1 MRGARLLGIGA
12 AIAILLLAA
21 GNSGQVRTVA
31 AQADCN
37 RTVYAGDSIQRA
49 IDNAKPG
56 EIVCVRAGT
65 YQEGL
70 TINKPITLRGEGQG
84 RVTIVGSISVTNAVN
99 VTLQGFTLQGGRGL
113 VVFNSS
119 SVTLIDLAV
128 IGSEA
133 AGVMVNNS
141 SVQVSQCLISGNK
154 LQGMLVAL
162 NSSVVLAS
170 TDITKNGGDGL
181 AASDSNAE
189 IRGSRVTENQ
199 GVGMRL
205 NNSSVQVSQ
214 SLISGNK
221 LQGVLVAL
229 NSSVALASTDITKNG
244 GDGLAV
250 SASKAEMRLNFITEN
265 QGCGVKAE
273 GATLTGGSNVIRE
286 NAGGNL
292 CGAPEALLGTPLP
305 APTNLRINTQDWT
318 NQPQLDWDNPAGA
331 EVGAAWYKLEREPQH
346 RWDGIRTTQ
355 KPIKLENLP
364 EGERSVVIYLWLED
378 ENGLADPR
386 NRAQG
391 TFTVRIDRTP
401 PRITATLNPPRPSS
415 GWYTTD
421 VTVSFQCEDAL
432 SGVASCSS
440 PVTVSQE
447 VKGLEVRGEAVD
459 KAGNRAERTVTVNL
473 DKTKPQ
479 LTLGEPQGT
488 LGSEGWY
495 RTDVVVPYTATDNLA
510 GFSGGQR
517 QLQGSVRSSGEG
529 SAVKVRV
536 RVEDLAGNATE
547 AEAGPFKVDQTP
559 PTIRAAVN
567 PQPNAQGWNNT
578 DVTVRFECSDALSG
592 LVSCTPQEERVTSEG
607 EHRIEGRAEDRAGNV
622 RTTSVT
628 VRLDKTPPT
637 GSLTINDGAATT
649 GSTIV
654 TLKIQANDNLSG
666 VAEMRF
672 SNDGRTWSDWES
684 FRSTRSN
691 WDLARYGGSVN
702 QRGPK
707 TVYAQLRDR
716 AGNVSQT
723 FSATIRLIATT
734 LIGHTWSVW
743 SVAFSPDGRLLAS
756 GSGDETIKLWEVA
769 TGREVRTLTG
779 HTNDVTS
786 VAFSP
791 DGRLLA
797 SGSTDKTIKL
807 WEVASGRKCA
817 PSKATP
823 SLSGPWR
830 SAPTGSSSPPAPM
843 TGRSA
848 VGGGHRQRSAHPQR
862 PHQRCHF
869 RGVQPRR
876 AAPGLRLRDTTI
888 KLWDVATG
896 REVRTLTGHTDWV
909 NSVAFSPDGRLL
921 ASGSGDETIK
931 LWDVATGRE
940 VRTLTGHTDYVKSV
954 AFSPNGKLLASGSRT
969 GRSSCGR
976 WPQEEK
982 CAPSKATPAL
992 SFRGVQPRREA
1003 PRLRLLWRDQAVG
1016 HQRSS
1021 RKVK

>member
-1 MRGARLLGIGA
+1 MRVVKLLGIGA

-37 RTVYAGDSIQRA
+37 RTVYAGESIQRA

-133 AGVMVNNS
+133 AGVMV
-141 SVQVSQCLISGNK
+141 
-154 LQGMLVAL
+154 
-162 NSSVVLAS
+162 
-170 TDITKNGGDGL
+170 
-181 AASDSNAE
+181 
-189 IRGSRVTENQ
+189 
-199 GVGMRL
+199 

-318 NQPQLDWDNPAGA
+318 NQPPLVDWDNPAGA
-331 EVGAAWYKLEREPQH
+331 EVVAAWYKLEREPQH

-401 PRITATLNPPRPSS
+401 PRITATFNPPQPSS
-415 GWYTTD
+415 GWYNTD

-447 VKGLEVRGEAVD
+447 VKDLQVRGEAVD

-607 EHRIEGRAEDRAGNV
+607 ERRIEGRAEDRAGNV

-684 FRSTRSN
+684 FSSTRSN

-723 FSATIRLIATT
+723 FSATIRLIAAT
-734 LIGHTWSVW
+734 LTGHTDQVW

-756 GSGDETIKLWEVA
+756 GSYGEI
-769 TGREVRTLTG
+769 R
-779 HTNDVTS
+779 
-786 VAFSP
+786 
-791 DGRLLA
+791 
-797 SGSTDKTIKL
+797 
-807 WEVASGRKCA
+807 
-817 PSKATP
+817 
-823 SLSGPWR
+823 
-830 SAPTGSSSPPAPM
+830 
-843 TGRSA
+843 
-848 VGGGHRQRSAHPQR
+848 
-862 PHQRCHF
+862 
-869 RGVQPRR
+869 
-876 AAPGLRLRDTTI
+876 
-888 KLWDVATG
+888 LWDVATG
-896 REVRTLTGHTDWV
+896 REVRTLKGHTDCV
-909 NSVAFSPDGRLL
+909 S
-921 ASGSGDETIK
+921 
-931 LWDVATGRE
+931 
-940 VRTLTGHTDYVKSV
+940 
-954 AFSPNGKLLASGSRT
+954 
-969 GRSSCGR
+969 
-976 WPQEEK
+976 
-982 CAPSKATPAL
+982 
-992 SFRGVQPRREA
+992 
-1003 PRLRLLWRDQAVG
+1003 
-1016 HQRSS
+1016 
-1021 RKVK
+1021 

>member
-1 MRGARLLGIGA
+1 MRGAKLLGIGA

-49 IDNAKPG
+49 LDNAKPG

-84 RVTIVGSISVTNAVN
+84 RVIIVGSISVANAVN
-99 VTLQGFTLQGGRGL
+99 VALQGFTLQGGRGL
-113 VVFNSS
+113 VVVNSS
-119 SVTLIDLAV
+119 SVTLADLAV

-141 SVQVSQCLISGNK
+141 SVQVSQSLISGNK
-154 LQGMLVAL
+154 LQGM
-162 NSSVVLAS
+162 
-170 TDITKNGGDGL
+170 
-181 AASDSNAE
+181 
-189 IRGSRVTENQ
+189 
-199 GVGMRL
+199 
-205 NNSSVQVSQ
+205 
-214 SLISGNK
+214 
-221 LQGVLVAL
+221 LVAL

-250 SASKAEMRLNFITEN
+250 SASKAEIRGNFITEN

-318 NQPQLDWDNPAGA
+318 NQPPLVDWDNPAGA

-378 ENGLADPR
+378 KNGLADPR

-401 PRITATLNPPRPSS
+401 PRITATFNPPQPSS

-447 VKGLEVRGEAVD
+447 GKDLEVRGEAVD
-459 KAGNRAERTVTVNL
+459 KAGNRSTT
-473 DKTKPQ
+473 T
-479 LTLGEPQGT
+479 
-488 LGSEGWY
+488 
-495 RTDVVVPYTATDNLA
+495 
-510 GFSGGQR
+510 
-517 QLQGSVRSSGEG
+517 
-529 SAVKVRV
+529 VRV
-536 RVEDLAGNATE
+536 N
-547 AEAGPFKVDQTP
+547 
-559 PTIRAAVN
+559 I
-567 PQPNAQGWNNT
+567 
-578 DVTVRFECSDALSG
+578 
-592 LVSCTPQEERVTSEG
+592 
-607 EHRIEGRAEDRAGNV
+607 
-622 RTTSVT
+622 
-628 VRLDKTPPT
+628 DKTPPT

-649 GSTIV
+649 GSIYV
-654 TLKIQANDNLSG
+654 TLKIQANDPLSG

-684 FRSTRSN
+684 FSSTRSN

-702 QRGPK
+702 QAGPK
-707 TVYAQLRDR
+707 TVYAQLQDR

-723 FSATIRLIATT
+723 FSATIRLIA
-734 LIGHTWSVW
+734 L
-743 SVAFSPDGRLLAS
+743 
-756 GSGDETIKLWEVA
+756 
-769 TGREVRTLTG
+769 
-779 HTNDVTS
+779 
-786 VAFSP
+786 
-791 DGRLLA
+791 
-797 SGSTDKTIKL
+797 
-807 WEVASGRKCA
+807 
-817 PSKATP
+817 
-823 SLSGPWR
+823 
-830 SAPTGSSSPPAPM
+830 
-843 TGRSA
+843 
-848 VGGGHRQRSAHPQR
+848 
-862 PHQRCHF
+862 
-869 RGVQPRR
+869 
-876 AAPGLRLRDTTI
+876 
-888 KLWDVATG
+888 
-896 REVRTLTGHTDWV
+896 TLTGHTDWV

-921 ASGSGDETIK
+921 ASGSDDYTIK
-931 LWDVATGRE
+931 LWDVASGQRSAHPQRPHLLCQFRGVQPRRAAPGLRLRGHDQAVGCGQWQPRAHPLRPHQLSGPWRSVPTGGCWPPAPM
-940 VRTLTGHTDYVKSV
+940 TT
-954 AFSPNGKLLASGSRT
+954 
-969 GRSSCGR
+969 RSSCGR

-982 CAPSKATPAL
+982 CAPSKATPAMSSPWRSAL
-992 SFRGVQPRREA
+992 TGA
-1003 PRLRLLWRDQAVG
+1003 PRLRLR
-1016 HQRSS
+1016 
-1021 RKVK
+1021 

>member
-1 MRGARLLGIGA
+1 MRGAKLLGIGA

-49 IDNAKPG
+49 LDNAKPG

-84 RVTIVGSISVTNAVN
+84 RVIIVGSISVANAVN

-113 VVFNSS
+113 VVVNSS
-119 SVTLIDLAV
+119 SVTLADLAV

-133 AGVMVNNS
+133 AGVMV
-141 SVQVSQCLISGNK
+141 
-154 LQGMLVAL
+154 
-162 NSSVVLAS
+162 
-170 TDITKNGGDGL
+170 
-181 AASDSNAE
+181 
-189 IRGSRVTENQ
+189 
-199 GVGMRL
+199 

-229 NSSVALASTDITKNG
+229 NSSAVLASTDITKNG

-250 SASKAEMRLNFITEN
+250 SASKAEIRGNFITEN

-318 NQPQLDWDNPAGA
+318 NQPPLDWDNPAGA

-378 ENGLADPR
+378 KNGLADPR

-401 PRITATLNPPRPSS
+401 PRITATLSPPQPSS

-447 VKGLEVRGEAVD
+447 GKDLEVRGEAVD
-459 KAGNRAERTVTVNL
+459 KAGNRSTT
-473 DKTKPQ
+473 T
-479 LTLGEPQGT
+479 
-488 LGSEGWY
+488 
-495 RTDVVVPYTATDNLA
+495 
-510 GFSGGQR
+510 
-517 QLQGSVRSSGEG
+517 
-529 SAVKVRV
+529 VRV
-536 RVEDLAGNATE
+536 N
-547 AEAGPFKVDQTP
+547 
-559 PTIRAAVN
+559 I
-567 PQPNAQGWNNT
+567 
-578 DVTVRFECSDALSG
+578 
-592 LVSCTPQEERVTSEG
+592 
-607 EHRIEGRAEDRAGNV
+607 
-622 RTTSVT
+622 
-628 VRLDKTPPT
+628 DKTPPT

-649 GSTIV
+649 GSTTV
-654 TLKIQANDNLSG
+654 TLRFTANDPLSG

-684 FRSTRSN
+684 FSSTRSDWN
-691 WDLARYGGSVN
+691 LARYGGSVN
-702 QRGPK
+702 QMGPK

-723 FSATIRLIATT
+723 FSATIRLTVRYPHRPHRDV
-734 LIGHTWSVW
+734 L

-756 GSGDETIKLWEVA
+756 GS
-769 TGREVRTLTG
+769 
-779 HTNDVTS
+779 S
-786 VAFSP
+786 
-791 DGRLLA
+791 
-797 SGSTDKTIKL
+797 DKTIKL
-807 WEVASGRKCA
+807 WDVASGSLVRTLSGHTDWVFPWRSAPTGGCWPPAPLTRRSSCGMWPVAASCA
-817 PSKATP
+817 PSPATP
-823 SLSGPWR
+823 AMSGPWR
-830 SAPTGSSSPPAPM
+830 SAPTGGCWPPAPL
-843 TGRSA
+843 TGRSSCGMWPVA
-848 VGGGHRQRSAHPQR
+848 EKCAPSPATPAGLV
-862 PHQRCHF
+862 

-876 AAPGLRLRDTTI
+876 AAPGIRLR
-888 KLWDVATG
+888 
-896 REVRTLTGHTDWV
+896 
-909 NSVAFSPDGRLL
+909 
-921 ASGSGDETIK
+921 
-931 LWDVATGRE
+931 
-940 VRTLTGHTDYVKSV
+940 
-954 AFSPNGKLLASGSRT
+954 
-969 GRSSCGR
+969 
-976 WPQEEK
+976 
-982 CAPSKATPAL
+982 
-992 SFRGVQPRREA
+992 
-1003 PRLRLLWRDQAVG
+1003 
-1016 HQRSS
+1016 
-1021 RKVK
+1021 

>member
-1 MRGARLLGIGA
+1 MRGAKLLGIGA

-49 IDNAKPG
+49 LDNAKPG

-84 RVTIVGSISVTNAVN
+84 RVIIVGSISVANAVN

-113 VVFNSS
+113 VVVNSS
-119 SVTLIDLAV
+119 SVTLADLAV

-133 AGVMVNNS
+133 AGVMV
-141 SVQVSQCLISGNK
+141 
-154 LQGMLVAL
+154 
-162 NSSVVLAS
+162 
-170 TDITKNGGDGL
+170 
-181 AASDSNAE
+181 
-189 IRGSRVTENQ
+189 
-199 GVGMRL
+199 

-229 NSSVALASTDITKNG
+229 NSSAVLASTDITKNG

-250 SASKAEMRLNFITEN
+250 SASKAEIRGNFVIEN

-318 NQPQLDWDNPAGA
+318 NQPPLVDWDNPAGA

-378 ENGLADPR
+378 KNGLADPR

-401 PRITATLNPPRPSS
+401 PRITATFNPPQPSS

-447 VKGLEVRGEAVD
+447 GKDLEVRGEAVD
-459 KAGNRAERTVTVNL
+459 KAGNRSTT
-473 DKTKPQ
+473 T
-479 LTLGEPQGT
+479 
-488 LGSEGWY
+488 
-495 RTDVVVPYTATDNLA
+495 
-510 GFSGGQR
+510 
-517 QLQGSVRSSGEG
+517 
-529 SAVKVRV
+529 VRV
-536 RVEDLAGNATE
+536 N
-547 AEAGPFKVDQTP
+547 
-559 PTIRAAVN
+559 I
-567 PQPNAQGWNNT
+567 
-578 DVTVRFECSDALSG
+578 
-592 LVSCTPQEERVTSEG
+592 
-607 EHRIEGRAEDRAGNV
+607 
-622 RTTSVT
+622 
-628 VRLDKTPPT
+628 DKTPPT

-649 GSTIV
+649 GSTQV
-654 TLKIQANDNLSG
+654 TLKIQANDPLSG

-684 FRSTRSN
+684 FSSTRSD

-702 QRGPK
+702 QMGPK

-723 FSATIRLIATT
+723 FSATIRLTVSI
-734 LIGHTWSVW
+734 LSGNVSVY

-756 GSGDETIKLWEVA
+756 GDW
-769 TGREVRTLTG
+769 
-779 HTNDVTS
+779 
-786 VAFSP
+786 
-791 DGRLLA
+791 
-797 SGSTDKTIKL
+797 DK
-807 WEVASGRKCA
+807 
-817 PSKATP
+817 
-823 SLSGPWR
+823 
-830 SAPTGSSSPPAPM
+830 
-843 TGRSA
+843 
-848 VGGGHRQRSAHPQR
+848 
-862 PHQRCHF
+862 
-869 RGVQPRR
+869 
-876 AAPGLRLRDTTI
+876 TI

-896 REVRTLTGHTDWV
+896 SLVRTLKGHTGGV

-921 ASGSGDETIK
+921 ASGSGDGTIK
-931 LWDVATGRE
+931 LWDVATGSLVRTLSGHTNNVNSVAFSPDGRLLASGSDDNTIKLWEVASGSE
-940 VRTLTGHTDYVKSV
+940 VRTLTGHTGDVTSVAFRPDGRLLASGSWDKTIKLWEVASGSLVRTLTGHTGGVNSV
-954 AFSPNGKLLASGSRT
+954 AFSPDGRLLASGSGDPVSSDHTIKLWEVASGSLVRT
-969 GRSSCGR
+969 LTGH
-976 WPQEEK
+976 
-982 CAPSKATPAL
+982 TIYVL
-992 SFRGVQPRREA
+992 SVAFRPDG
-1003 PRLRLLWRDQAVG
+1003 RLLASGSWDKTIKLWDVATGSLVRTLTHPAFGGVYSVAFSPDGRLLASGAYDTTIRLWDISDLVG
-1016 HQRSS
+1016 R
-1021 RKVK
+1021 

>member
-1 MRGARLLGIGA
+1 MRGAKLLGIGA

-49 IDNAKPG
+49 LDNAKPG

-84 RVTIVGSISVTNAVN
+84 RVIIVGSISVANAVN
-99 VTLQGFTLQGGRGL
+99 VALRGFTLQGGRGL
-113 VVFNSS
+113 VVVNSS
-119 SVTLIDLAV
+119 SVTLADLAV

-133 AGVMVNNS
+133 AGVMV
-141 SVQVSQCLISGNK
+141 
-154 LQGMLVAL
+154 
-162 NSSVVLAS
+162 
-170 TDITKNGGDGL
+170 
-181 AASDSNAE
+181 
-189 IRGSRVTENQ
+189 
-199 GVGMRL
+199 

-229 NSSVALASTDITKNG
+229 NSSAVLASTDITKNG

-250 SASKAEMRLNFITEN
+250 SASKAEIRGNFITEN

-318 NQPQLDWDNPAGA
+318 NQPPLDWDNPAGA
-331 EVGAAWYKLEREPQH
+331 EVGAAWYKLEKEPQH

-378 ENGLADPR
+378 KNGLADPR

-401 PRITATLNPPRPSS
+401 PRITATLSPPQPSS

-447 VKGLEVRGEAVD
+447 GKDLEVRGEAVD
-459 KAGNRAERTVTVNL
+459 KAGNRSTT
-473 DKTKPQ
+473 T
-479 LTLGEPQGT
+479 
-488 LGSEGWY
+488 
-495 RTDVVVPYTATDNLA
+495 
-510 GFSGGQR
+510 
-517 QLQGSVRSSGEG
+517 
-529 SAVKVRV
+529 VRV
-536 RVEDLAGNATE
+536 N
-547 AEAGPFKVDQTP
+547 
-559 PTIRAAVN
+559 I
-567 PQPNAQGWNNT
+567 
-578 DVTVRFECSDALSG
+578 
-592 LVSCTPQEERVTSEG
+592 
-607 EHRIEGRAEDRAGNV
+607 
-622 RTTSVT
+622 
-628 VRLDKTPPT
+628 DKTPPT

-649 GSTIV
+649 YSTTV
-654 TLKIQANDNLSG
+654 TLKIQANDPVSG

-672 SNDGRTWSDWES
+672 SNDGRTWSDWECFS
-684 FRSTRSN
+684 STRSN

-702 QRGPK
+702 QMGPK

-723 FSATIRLIATT
+723 FSATIRLIA
-734 LIGHTWSVW
+734 
-743 SVAFSPDGRLLAS
+743 A
-756 GSGDETIKLWEVA
+756 
-769 TGREVRTLTG
+769 TLTG
-779 HTNDVTS
+779 NTYGVTS

-797 SGSTDKTIKL
+797 SGSDDRTIKL
-807 WEVASGRKCA
+807 WEVASG
-817 PSKATP
+817 
-823 SLSGPWR
+823 SL
-830 SAPTGSSSPPAPM
+830 
-843 TGRSA
+843 
-848 VGGGHRQRSAHPQR
+848 
-862 PHQRCHF
+862 
-869 RGVQPRR
+869 
-876 AAPGLRLRDTTI
+876 
-888 KLWDVATG
+888 
-896 REVRTLTGHTDWV
+896 VRTLSGHTSYV
-909 NSVAFSPDGRLL
+909 TSVAFSPDGRLL
-921 ASGSGDETIK
+921 ASGSNDETIK
-931 LWDVATGRE
+931 LWDVASGSL
-940 VRTLTGHTDYVKSV
+940 VRTLTGHTDWVLSV
-954 AFSPNGKLLASGSRT
+954 AFSPDGRLLAR
-969 GRSSCGR
+969 C
-976 WPQEEK
+976 
-982 CAPSKATPAL
+982 
-992 SFRGVQPRREA
+992 
-1003 PRLRLLWRDQAVG
+1003 RLA
-1016 HQRSS
+1016 
-1021 RKVK
+1021 

>member
-133 AGVMVNNS
+133 AGVMVHNS

-154 LQGMLVAL
+154 LQGM
-162 NSSVVLAS
+162 
-170 TDITKNGGDGL
+170 
-181 AASDSNAE
+181 
-189 IRGSRVTENQ
+189 
-199 GVGMRL
+199 
-205 NNSSVQVSQ
+205 
-214 SLISGNK
+214 
-221 LQGVLVAL
+221 LVAL

-250 SASKAEMRLNFITEN
+250 SASKAEIRGNFITEN

-318 NQPQLDWDNPAGA
+318 NQPPLVDWDNPAGA

-355 KPIKLENLP
+355 KPIRLENLP

-432 SGVASCSS
+432 SGIASCSS

-447 VKGLEVRGEAVD
+447 GKDLEVRGEAVD
-459 KAGNRAERTVTVNL
+459 KAGNRSTT
-473 DKTKPQ
+473 T
-479 LTLGEPQGT
+479 
-488 LGSEGWY
+488 
-495 RTDVVVPYTATDNLA
+495 
-510 GFSGGQR
+510 
-517 QLQGSVRSSGEG
+517 
-529 SAVKVRV
+529 VRV
-536 RVEDLAGNATE
+536 N
-547 AEAGPFKVDQTP
+547 
-559 PTIRAAVN
+559 I
-567 PQPNAQGWNNT
+567 
-578 DVTVRFECSDALSG
+578 
-592 LVSCTPQEERVTSEG
+592 
-607 EHRIEGRAEDRAGNV
+607 
-622 RTTSVT
+622 
-628 VRLDKTPPT
+628 DKTPPT

-649 GSTIV
+649 GSIYV
-654 TLKIQANDNLSG
+654 TLKIQANDPLSG

-672 SNDGRTWSDWES
+672 SNDGRTWSGWES
-684 FRSTRSN
+684 FSSTRYN

-702 QRGPK
+702 QIGPK

-723 FSATIRLIATT
+723 FSATIRLIALT
-734 LIGHTWSVW
+734 LTGHTDWVNSVAFSPDGKLLASGSDDYTIKLW
-743 SVAFSPDGRLLAS
+743 DVATGQEVRTLKGHTYFVLSVAFSPDGRLLAS
-756 GSGDETIKLWEVA
+756 GSGDRTIKLWDVASGSLVRTLTGHTNWVRSVAFSPDGKLLASGSDDNTIKLWEVATGRELRTLKGHSWGVKSVAFSPDGKLLASGSGDGTIKLWDVATGQEVRTLKGHTGWVTSVAFSPDGKLLASGSGDHTIKLWEVA

-779 HTNDVTS
+779 HTGDVTS

-797 SGSTDKTIKL
+797 SGSADETIKL
-807 WEVASGRKCA
+807 WEVASGR
-817 PSKATP
+817 
-823 SLSGPWR
+823 
-830 SAPTGSSSPPAPM
+830 
-843 TGRSA
+843 
-848 VGGGHRQRSAHPQR
+848 
-862 PHQRCHF
+862 
-869 RGVQPRR
+869 
-876 AAPGLRLRDTTI
+876 
-888 KLWDVATG
+888 
-896 REVRTLTGHTDWV
+896 EVRTLTGHTHGV
-909 NSVAFSPDGRLL
+909 YSVAFSPDGRLL
-921 ASGSGDETIK
+921 ASGSRDATIK
-931 LWDVATGRE
+931 LWDISDLLGR
-940 VRTLTGHTDYVKSV
+940 
-954 AFSPNGKLLASGSRT
+954 
-969 GRSSCGR
+969 
-976 WPQEEK
+976 
-982 CAPSKATPAL
+982 
-992 SFRGVQPRREA
+992 
-1003 PRLRLLWRDQAVG
+1003 
-1016 HQRSS
+1016 
-1021 RKVK
+1021 

>member
-1 MRGARLLGIGA
+1 
-12 AIAILLLAA
+12 
-21 GNSGQVRTVA
+21 
-31 AQADCN
+31 
-37 RTVYAGDSIQRA
+37 
-49 IDNAKPG
+49 
-56 EIVCVRAGT
+56 
-65 YQEGL
+65 
-70 TINKPITLRGEGQG
+70 
-84 RVTIVGSISVTNAVN
+84 
-99 VTLQGFTLQGGRGL
+99 
-113 VVFNSS
+113 
-119 SVTLIDLAV
+119 
-128 IGSEA
+128 
-133 AGVMVNNS
+133 
-141 SVQVSQCLISGNK
+141 
-154 LQGMLVAL
+154 
-162 NSSVVLAS
+162 
-170 TDITKNGGDGL
+170 
-181 AASDSNAE
+181 
-189 IRGSRVTENQ
+189 
-199 GVGMRL
+199 
-205 NNSSVQVSQ
+205 
-214 SLISGNK
+214 
-221 LQGVLVAL
+221 
-229 NSSVALASTDITKNG
+229 
-244 GDGLAV
+244 
-250 SASKAEMRLNFITEN
+250 
-265 QGCGVKAE
+265 
-273 GATLTGGSNVIRE
+273 
-286 NAGGNL
+286 
-292 CGAPEALLGTPLP
+292 
-305 APTNLRINTQDWT
+305 
-318 NQPQLDWDNPAGA
+318 
-331 EVGAAWYKLEREPQH
+331 
-346 RWDGIRTTQ
+346 
-355 KPIKLENLP
+355 
-364 EGERSVVIYLWLED
+364 VVIYLWLED

-401 PRITATLNPPRPSS
+401 PRITATLSPPWPSS

-666 VAEMRF
+666 VAQMRF

-684 FRSTRSN
+684 FSSTRSN

-707 TVYAQLRDR
+707 TVYAQLQDR

-723 FSATIRLIATT
+723 FSATIRLIAAT
-734 LIGHTWSVW
+734 LIGHRGSLYGGSVN

-756 GSGDETIKLWEVA
+756 GS
-769 TGREVRTLTG
+769 
-779 HTNDVTS
+779 N
-786 VAFSP
+786 
-791 DGRLLA
+791 
-797 SGSTDKTIKL
+797 
-807 WEVASGRKCA
+807 
-817 PSKATP
+817 
-823 SLSGPWR
+823 
-830 SAPTGSSSPPAPM
+830 
-843 TGRSA
+843 
-848 VGGGHRQRSAHPQR
+848 
-862 PHQRCHF
+862 
-869 RGVQPRR
+869 
-876 AAPGLRLRDTTI
+876 DTTI

-896 REVRTLTGHTDWV
+896 REVRTLTGHMLEVT
-909 NSVAFSPDGRLL
+909 SVAFSPDGRLL
-921 ASGSGDETIK
+921 ASGSCDYTIK
-931 LWDVATGRE
+931 LWEVASGREVRTLTGHGGSVRSVAFSPDGRLLASGADDGKIKLWEVATGRE
-940 VRTLTGHTDYVKSV
+940 VRTLGTWWTLWVDSVAFSPDGRLLASASGTEIRLWEVASGSLVRTLEGHTDPVRSVAFSPDGRLLASGSADETIKLWEVATGREVRTLMGHTDWVRSV
-954 AFSPNGKLLASGSRT
+954 AFSPNGKLLASGSGDKTIKLWEVAT
-969 GRSSCGR
+969 GREVRTLEGHTLVVTSVAFSPDG
-976 WPQEEK
+976 
-982 CAPSKATPAL
+982 
-992 SFRGVQPRREA
+992 
-1003 PRLRLLWRDQAVG
+1003 RLLASGSFDWTIKLWDISDLLG
-1016 HQRSS
+1016 
-1021 RKVK
+1021 K

>member
-1 MRGARLLGIGA
+1 
-12 AIAILLLAA
+12 
-21 GNSGQVRTVA
+21 
-31 AQADCN
+31 
-37 RTVYAGDSIQRA
+37 
-49 IDNAKPG
+49 
-56 EIVCVRAGT
+56 VRAGT

-133 AGVMVNNS
+133 AGVMVHNS

-162 NSSVVLAS
+162 NSSVALAS

-229 NSSVALASTDITKNG
+229 NSSAVLVSTDITKNG

-331 EVGAAWYKLEREPQH
+331 EVVAAWYKLEREPQH

-355 KPIKLENLP
+355 KPIRLENLP

-401 PRITATLNPPRPSS
+401 PRITATFNPPWPSS
-415 GWYTTD
+415 GWYTTA

-447 VKGLEVRGEAVD
+447 GKDLEVRGEAVD
-459 KAGNRAERTVTVNL
+459 KAGNRSTT
-473 DKTKPQ
+473 T
-479 LTLGEPQGT
+479 
-488 LGSEGWY
+488 
-495 RTDVVVPYTATDNLA
+495 
-510 GFSGGQR
+510 
-517 QLQGSVRSSGEG
+517 
-529 SAVKVRV
+529 VRV
-536 RVEDLAGNATE
+536 N
-547 AEAGPFKVDQTP
+547 
-559 PTIRAAVN
+559 I
-567 PQPNAQGWNNT
+567 
-578 DVTVRFECSDALSG
+578 
-592 LVSCTPQEERVTSEG
+592 
-607 EHRIEGRAEDRAGNV
+607 
-622 RTTSVT
+622 
-628 VRLDKTPPT
+628 DKTPPT

-654 TLKIQANDNLSG
+654 TLKIQANDPLSG

-684 FRSTRSN
+684 FGSTRSN

-702 QRGPK
+702 QMGPK

-716 AGNVSQT
+716 AGHVSQT
-723 FSATIRLIATT
+723 FSATIRLIAAT
-734 LIGHTWSVW
+734 LTGHTSVVYSVAFSPDGRLLASGSDDKTIKLW
-743 SVAFSPDGRLLAS
+743 DVASGREVRTLTGHTDWVRSVAFSPDGRLLAS
-756 GSGDETIKLWEVA
+756 GSGSDDKTIKLWDVA
-769 TGREVRTLTG
+769 SGNLVRTLTG
-779 HTNDVTS
+779 HTDWVYS

-797 SGSTDKTIKL
+797 SGSYK
-807 WEVASGRKCA
+807 E
-817 PSKATP
+817 
-823 SLSGPWR
+823 
-830 SAPTGSSSPPAPM
+830 
-843 TGRSA
+843 
-848 VGGGHRQRSAHPQR
+848 
-862 PHQRCHF
+862 
-869 RGVQPRR
+869 
-876 AAPGLRLRDTTI
+876 I
-888 KLWDVATG
+888 KLWDVASG
-896 REVRTLTGHTDWV
+896 NLVRTLTGLTDWV
-909 NSVAFSPDGRLL
+909 VAFSPDGRLL
-921 ASGSGDETIK
+921 ASGSSDETIK
-931 LWDVATGRE
+931 LWDVASGRE
-940 VRTLTGHTDYVKSV
+940 VRTLKGCH
-954 AFSPNGKLLASGSRT
+954 
-969 GRSSCGR
+969 
-976 WPQEEK
+976 
-982 CAPSKATPAL
+982 
-992 SFRGVQPRREA
+992 FRGVQPRRPA
-1003 PRLRLLWRDQAVG
+1003 PRLRLR
-1016 HQRSS
+1016 
-1021 RKVK
+1021 

>member
-1 MRGARLLGIGA
+1 MRGAKLLGIGA

-49 IDNAKPG
+49 LDNAKPG

-84 RVTIVGSISVTNAVN
+84 RVIIVGSISVANAVN
-99 VTLQGFTLQGGRGL
+99 VALQGFTLQGGRGL
-113 VVFNSS
+113 VVVNSS
-119 SVTLIDLAV
+119 SVTLADLAV

-133 AGVMVNNS
+133 AGVMV
-141 SVQVSQCLISGNK
+141 
-154 LQGMLVAL
+154 
-162 NSSVVLAS
+162 
-170 TDITKNGGDGL
+170 
-181 AASDSNAE
+181 
-189 IRGSRVTENQ
+189 
-199 GVGMRL
+199 

-229 NSSVALASTDITKNG
+229 NSSAVLASTDITKNG

-250 SASKAEMRLNFITEN
+250 SASKAEIRGNFVIEN

-318 NQPQLDWDNPAGA
+318 NQPPLDWDNPAGA

-378 ENGLADPR
+378 KNGLADPR

-401 PRITATLNPPRPSS
+401 PRITATLSPPQPSS

-447 VKGLEVRGEAVD
+447 GKDLEVRGEAVD
-459 KAGNRAERTVTVNL
+459 KAGNRSTT
-473 DKTKPQ
+473 T
-479 LTLGEPQGT
+479 
-488 LGSEGWY
+488 
-495 RTDVVVPYTATDNLA
+495 
-510 GFSGGQR
+510 
-517 QLQGSVRSSGEG
+517 
-529 SAVKVRV
+529 VRV
-536 RVEDLAGNATE
+536 N
-547 AEAGPFKVDQTP
+547 
-559 PTIRAAVN
+559 I
-567 PQPNAQGWNNT
+567 
-578 DVTVRFECSDALSG
+578 
-592 LVSCTPQEERVTSEG
+592 
-607 EHRIEGRAEDRAGNV
+607 
-622 RTTSVT
+622 
-628 VRLDKTPPT
+628 DKTPPT

-649 GSTIV
+649 GSTTV
-654 TLKIQANDNLSG
+654 TLKIQANDPLSG

-684 FRSTRSN
+684 FSSTRSD

-702 QRGPK
+702 QMGPK

-723 FSATIRLIATT
+723 FSATIRLIALT
-734 LIGHTWSVW
+734 LTGHTDWGH

-756 GSGDETIKLWEVA
+756 GSLTRRSSCGMWPVA
-769 TGREVRTLTG
+769 EKCAPSQATPAC
-779 HTNDVTS
+779 HS

-797 SGSTDKTIKL
+797 SGSRDYTIKLWDVASGREVRTLKATPAMSFRGVQPRRAAAGLRLLDKTIKL
-807 WEVASGRKCA
+807 WDVASG
-817 PSKATP
+817 
-823 SLSGPWR
+823 SLVR
-830 SAPTGSSSPPAPM
+830 TLTGH
-843 TGRSA
+843 TTCQ
-848 VGGGHRQRSAHPQR
+848 V
-862 PHQRCHF
+862 

-876 AAPGLRLRDTTI
+876 AAPGLRLR
-888 KLWDVATG
+888 
-896 REVRTLTGHTDWV
+896 
-909 NSVAFSPDGRLL
+909 
-921 ASGSGDETIK
+921 
-931 LWDVATGRE
+931 
-940 VRTLTGHTDYVKSV
+940 
-954 AFSPNGKLLASGSRT
+954 
-969 GRSSCGR
+969 
-976 WPQEEK
+976 
-982 CAPSKATPAL
+982 
-992 SFRGVQPRREA
+992 
-1003 PRLRLLWRDQAVG
+1003 
-1016 HQRSS
+1016 
-1021 RKVK
+1021 

>member
-1 MRGARLLGIGA
+1 MRGAKLLGIGA
-12 AIAILLLAA
+12 AIAILLVAA

-49 IDNAKPG
+49 LDNAKPG

-84 RVTIVGSISVTNAVN
+84 RVIIVGSISVANAVN
-99 VTLQGFTLQGGRGL
+99 VALQGFTLQGGRGL

-119 SVTLIDLAV
+119 SVTLADLAV

-133 AGVMVNNS
+133 VGVMV
-141 SVQVSQCLISGNK
+141 
-154 LQGMLVAL
+154 
-162 NSSVVLAS
+162 
-170 TDITKNGGDGL
+170 
-181 AASDSNAE
+181 
-189 IRGSRVTENQ
+189 
-199 GVGMRL
+199 

-229 NSSVALASTDITKNG
+229 NSSAVLASTDITKNG

-318 NQPQLDWDNPAGA
+318 NQPPLDWDNPAGA

-364 EGERSVVIYLWLED
+364 EGERSVVVIYLWLED
-378 ENGLADPR
+378 KNGLADPR

-401 PRITATLNPPRPSS
+401 PRITATFNPPWPSS
-415 GWYTTD
+415 GWYNTD

-447 VKGLEVRGEAVD
+447 GKDLEVRGEAVD
-459 KAGNRAERTVTVNL
+459 KVGNRSTT
-473 DKTKPQ
+473 T
-479 LTLGEPQGT
+479 
-488 LGSEGWY
+488 
-495 RTDVVVPYTATDNLA
+495 
-510 GFSGGQR
+510 
-517 QLQGSVRSSGEG
+517 
-529 SAVKVRV
+529 VRV
-536 RVEDLAGNATE
+536 N
-547 AEAGPFKVDQTP
+547 
-559 PTIRAAVN
+559 I
-567 PQPNAQGWNNT
+567 
-578 DVTVRFECSDALSG
+578 
-592 LVSCTPQEERVTSEG
+592 
-607 EHRIEGRAEDRAGNV
+607 
-622 RTTSVT
+622 
-628 VRLDKTPPT
+628 DKTPPT
-637 GSLTINDGAATT
+637 GSLTINDGAASTYSTT
-649 GSTIV
+649 V
-654 TLKIQANDNLSG
+654 TLRITANDPLSG

-684 FRSTRSN
+684 FSSTRSD

-702 QRGPK
+702 QMGPK

-723 FSATIRLIATT
+723 FSATIRLTTAT
-734 LIGHTWSVW
+734 LGHTSSVYSVAFSPDRRLLASGSHDGTIKLWEVASGSLVRTLTGHTSTVRSVAFSPDGRLLASGSADETIKLWDVASGREVRTLSGHTDRVW

-756 GSGDETIKLWEVA
+756 GSYDRTIKLWDVASGSLVRTLSGHTFIVWSVAFSPDGRLLASCACGKVENYICVQGEIKLWDVA
-769 TGREVRTLTG
+769 TGREVRTLSG
-779 HTNDVTS
+779 HTYDVYS

-797 SGSTDKTIKL
+797 SGSCGQRNSIGGCIQGEIKL
-807 WEVASGRKCA
+807 WEVASGSLVR
-817 PSKATP
+817 T
-823 SLSGPWR
+823 LSGHTDYVW
-830 SAPTGSSSPPAPM
+830 SVAFSPD
-843 TGRSA
+843 GRLLASCA
-848 VGGGHRQRSAHPQR
+848 CGQRNSIGGCIQGE
-862 PHQRCHF
+862 
-869 RGVQPRR
+869 
-876 AAPGLRLRDTTI
+876 I
-888 KLWDVATG
+888 KLWDVASG
-896 REVRTLTGHTDWV
+896 SLVRTLTGHTNWV

-921 ASGSGDETIK
+921 ASGSSDATIK
-931 LWDVATGRE
+931 LWDISDLVGR
-940 VRTLTGHTDYVKSV
+940 
-954 AFSPNGKLLASGSRT
+954 
-969 GRSSCGR
+969 
-976 WPQEEK
+976 
-982 CAPSKATPAL
+982 
-992 SFRGVQPRREA
+992 
-1003 PRLRLLWRDQAVG
+1003 
-1016 HQRSS
+1016 
-1021 RKVK
+1021 

>member
-1 MRGARLLGIGA
+1 MRGAKLLGIGA

-49 IDNAKPG
+49 LDNAKPG

-84 RVTIVGSISVTNAVN
+84 RVIIVGSISVANAVN
-99 VTLQGFTLQGGRGL
+99 VTLRGFTLQGGRGL
-113 VVFNSS
+113 VVVNSS
-119 SVTLIDLAV
+119 SVTLADLAV

-133 AGVMVNNS
+133 AGVMV
-141 SVQVSQCLISGNK
+141 
-154 LQGMLVAL
+154 
-162 NSSVVLAS
+162 
-170 TDITKNGGDGL
+170 
-181 AASDSNAE
+181 
-189 IRGSRVTENQ
+189 
-199 GVGMRL
+199 

-229 NSSVALASTDITKNG
+229 NSSVVLASTDITKNG

-250 SASKAEMRLNFITEN
+250 SASKAEIRGNFITEN

-318 NQPQLDWDNPAGA
+318 NQPPLDWDNPAGA

-378 ENGLADPR
+378 KNGLADPR

-401 PRITATLNPPRPSS
+401 PRITATFNPPQPSS

-447 VKGLEVRGEAVD
+447 GKDLEVRGEAVD
-459 KAGNRAERTVTVNL
+459 KAGNRSTT
-473 DKTKPQ
+473 T
-479 LTLGEPQGT
+479 
-488 LGSEGWY
+488 
-495 RTDVVVPYTATDNLA
+495 
-510 GFSGGQR
+510 
-517 QLQGSVRSSGEG
+517 
-529 SAVKVRV
+529 VRV
-536 RVEDLAGNATE
+536 N
-547 AEAGPFKVDQTP
+547 
-559 PTIRAAVN
+559 I
-567 PQPNAQGWNNT
+567 
-578 DVTVRFECSDALSG
+578 
-592 LVSCTPQEERVTSEG
+592 
-607 EHRIEGRAEDRAGNV
+607 
-622 RTTSVT
+622 
-628 VRLDKTPPT
+628 DKTPPT
-637 GSLTINDGAATT
+637 GSLTINDGAASTYSTT
-649 GSTIV
+649 V
-654 TLKIQANDNLSG
+654 TLRITANDPLSG

-684 FRSTRSN
+684 FQSTRS
-691 WDLARYGGSVN
+691 WDLTRFGGSSSS
-702 QRGPK
+702 GLK
-707 TVYAQLRDR
+707 TVYAQVRDR
-716 AGNVSQT
+716 AGNVSQI
-723 FSATIRLIATT
+723 FSATIRLITT
-734 LIGHTWSVW
+734 LTGHTDLVR

-756 GSGDETIKLWEVA
+756 GSDDKTIKLWEVA
-769 TGREVRTLTG
+769 TGSLVRTLSG
-779 HTNDVTS
+779 HTSIVFS

-797 SGSTDKTIKL
+797 SGSADWTVKL
-807 WEVASGRKCA
+807 WEVASG
-817 PSKATP
+817 
-823 SLSGPWR
+823 SL
-830 SAPTGSSSPPAPM
+830 
-843 TGRSA
+843 
-848 VGGGHRQRSAHPQR
+848 
-862 PHQRCHF
+862 
-869 RGVQPRR
+869 
-876 AAPGLRLRDTTI
+876 
-888 KLWDVATG
+888 
-896 REVRTLTGHTDWV
+896 VRTLSGHPGSV

-921 ASGSGDETIK
+921 ASGSSGTTIKLWEVATGSLVRTLSGHTDLVRSVAFSPDGRLLASGSFDDTIKLWEVATGSLVRTLSGHTSWVYSVAFSPDGRLLASGSADKTIK
-931 LWDVATGRE
+931 LWDISDLVGR
-940 VRTLTGHTDYVKSV
+940 
-954 AFSPNGKLLASGSRT
+954 
-969 GRSSCGR
+969 
-976 WPQEEK
+976 
-982 CAPSKATPAL
+982 
-992 SFRGVQPRREA
+992 
-1003 PRLRLLWRDQAVG
+1003 
-1016 HQRSS
+1016 
-1021 RKVK
+1021 

>member
-1 MRGARLLGIGA
+1 MRGAKLLGIGA

-49 IDNAKPG
+49 LDNAKPG

-84 RVTIVGSISVTNAVN
+84 RVIIVGSISVTNAVN
-99 VTLQGFTLQGGRGL
+99 VALRGFTLQGGRGL
-113 VVFNSS
+113 VVVNSS
-119 SVTLIDLAV
+119 SVTLADLAV

-141 SVQVSQCLISGNK
+141 SVQVSQSLISGNK
-154 LQGMLVAL
+154 LQGM
-162 NSSVVLAS
+162 
-170 TDITKNGGDGL
+170 
-181 AASDSNAE
+181 
-189 IRGSRVTENQ
+189 
-199 GVGMRL
+199 
-205 NNSSVQVSQ
+205 
-214 SLISGNK
+214 
-221 LQGVLVAL
+221 LVAL

-250 SASKAEMRLNFITEN
+250 SASKAEIRGNFITEN

-318 NQPQLDWDNPAGA
+318 NQPPLDWDNPAGA

-378 ENGLADPR
+378 KNGLADPR

-391 TFTVRIDRTP
+391 AFTVRIDRTP
-401 PRITATLNPPRPSS
+401 PRITATLSPPQPSS

-447 VKGLEVRGEAVD
+447 GKDLEVRGEAVD
-459 KAGNRAERTVTVNL
+459 KAGNRSTT
-473 DKTKPQ
+473 T
-479 LTLGEPQGT
+479 
-488 LGSEGWY
+488 
-495 RTDVVVPYTATDNLA
+495 
-510 GFSGGQR
+510 
-517 QLQGSVRSSGEG
+517 
-529 SAVKVRV
+529 VRV
-536 RVEDLAGNATE
+536 N
-547 AEAGPFKVDQTP
+547 
-559 PTIRAAVN
+559 I
-567 PQPNAQGWNNT
+567 
-578 DVTVRFECSDALSG
+578 
-592 LVSCTPQEERVTSEG
+592 
-607 EHRIEGRAEDRAGNV
+607 
-622 RTTSVT
+622 
-628 VRLDKTPPT
+628 DKTPPT

-649 GSTIV
+649 GSIKV
-654 TLKIQANDNLSG
+654 TLKIQANDPLSG

-684 FRSTRSN
+684 FSSTRSD

-702 QRGPK
+702 QMGPK

-723 FSATIRLIATT
+723 FSATIRLIALT
-734 LIGHTWSVW
+734 LTGHTSWVW

-756 GSGDETIKLWEVA
+756 GSED
-769 TGREVRTLTG
+769 R
-779 HTNDVTS
+779 
-786 VAFSP
+786 
-791 DGRLLA
+791 
-797 SGSTDKTIKL
+797 
-807 WEVASGRKCA
+807 
-817 PSKATP
+817 
-823 SLSGPWR
+823 
-830 SAPTGSSSPPAPM
+830 
-843 TGRSA
+843 
-848 VGGGHRQRSAHPQR
+848 
-862 PHQRCHF
+862 
-869 RGVQPRR
+869 
-876 AAPGLRLRDTTI
+876 TI

-896 REVRTLTGHTDWV
+896 REVRTLTGHTDRVW
-909 NSVAFSPDGRLL
+909 SVAFSPDGRLL
-921 ASGSGDETIK
+921 ASGSDDYTIKLWEVATGSLVRSLTGHTDDVESVAFSPDGRLLASGSLDNTIKLWEVATGSLVRSLTGHTSGVSSVAFSPDGRLLASGSDDGTIK
-931 LWDVATGRE
+931 LWDVASGSL
-940 VRTLTGHTDYVKSV
+940 VRTLTGHTGGVGSV
-954 AFSPNGKLLASGSRT
+954 AFSPDGRLLASGSDDDT
-969 GRSSCGR
+969 IKLWDISDLVGR
-976 WPQEEK
+976 
-982 CAPSKATPAL
+982 
-992 SFRGVQPRREA
+992 
-1003 PRLRLLWRDQAVG
+1003 
-1016 HQRSS
+1016 
-1021 RKVK
+1021 

>member
-1 MRGARLLGIGA
+1 MRGAKLLGIGA

-49 IDNAKPG
+49 LDNAKPG

-84 RVTIVGSISVTNAVN
+84 RVIIVGSISVTNAVN
-99 VTLQGFTLQGGRGL
+99 VALRGFTLQGGRGL
-113 VVFNSS
+113 VVVNSS
-119 SVTLIDLAV
+119 SVTLADLAV

-133 AGVMVNNS
+133 AGVMV
-141 SVQVSQCLISGNK
+141 
-154 LQGMLVAL
+154 
-162 NSSVVLAS
+162 
-170 TDITKNGGDGL
+170 
-181 AASDSNAE
+181 
-189 IRGSRVTENQ
+189 
-199 GVGMRL
+199 

-229 NSSVALASTDITKNG
+229 NSSVVLTSTDITKNG

-318 NQPQLDWDNPAGA
+318 NQPPLVDWDNPAGA
-331 EVGAAWYKLEREPQH
+331 EVGAAWYKLEKEPQH

-378 ENGLADPR
+378 KNGLADPR

-401 PRITATLNPPRPSS
+401 PRITATFNPPQPSS
-415 GWYTTD
+415 GWYTTA

-447 VKGLEVRGEAVD
+447 GKDLEVRGEAVD
-459 KAGNRAERTVTVNL
+459 KAGNRSTT
-473 DKTKPQ
+473 T
-479 LTLGEPQGT
+479 
-488 LGSEGWY
+488 
-495 RTDVVVPYTATDNLA
+495 
-510 GFSGGQR
+510 
-517 QLQGSVRSSGEG
+517 
-529 SAVKVRV
+529 VRV
-536 RVEDLAGNATE
+536 N
-547 AEAGPFKVDQTP
+547 
-559 PTIRAAVN
+559 I
-567 PQPNAQGWNNT
+567 
-578 DVTVRFECSDALSG
+578 
-592 LVSCTPQEERVTSEG
+592 
-607 EHRIEGRAEDRAGNV
+607 
-622 RTTSVT
+622 
-628 VRLDKTPPT
+628 DKTPPT
-637 GSLTINDGAATT
+637 GSLTINDGAASTYSTT
-649 GSTIV
+649 V
-654 TLKIQANDNLSG
+654 TLRITANDPLSG

-684 FRSTRSN
+684 FSSTRSN

-702 QRGPK
+702 QMGPK

-723 FSATIRLIATT
+723 FSATIRLIAAT
-734 LIGHTWSVW
+734 LTGHTNWVT

-756 GSGDETIKLWEVA
+756 GSYDRTIKLWDVASGSLVRTLKGHTSSVFSVAFSPDGRLLASGSADETIKLWDVA
-769 TGREVRTLTG
+769 SGSLVRTLSG
-779 HTNDVTS
+779 HTGDVTS

-797 SGSTDKTIKL
+797 SGSGELDKTIKL
-807 WEVASGRKCA
+807 WEVATGKEVRTIDPFPPCVPPPGHICVSWQVYWHSVAFSPDGKLLASGSA
-817 PSKATP
+817 
-823 SLSGPWR
+823 SG
-830 SAPTGSSSPPAPM
+830 T
-843 TGRSA
+843 
-848 VGGGHRQRSAHPQR
+848 VY
-862 PHQRCHF
+862 
-869 RGVQPRR
+869 
-876 AAPGLRLRDTTI
+876 DTI
-888 KLWDVATG
+888 KLWEVASGSLVRTLEGHTGSVYSVAFSPDGRLLASGSCSQRNSSGYCIQGEIKLWEVATG
-896 REVRTLTGHTDWV
+896 SLVRTLTGHTGWV
-909 NSVAFSPDGRLL
+909 ASVAFSPDGRLL
-921 ASGSGDETIK
+921 ASGSGDIK
-931 LWDVATGRE
+931 LWDVASGRE
-940 VRTLTGHTDYVKSV
+940 VRTLTGHTYGVWSV
-954 AFSPNGKLLASGSRT
+954 AFSPDGKLLASGSSDET
-969 GRSSCGR
+969 IKLWDVSDLLGR
-976 WPQEEK
+976 
-982 CAPSKATPAL
+982 
-992 SFRGVQPRREA
+992 
-1003 PRLRLLWRDQAVG
+1003 
-1016 HQRSS
+1016 
-1021 RKVK
+1021 